1 MSWAVDPVVPA
12 GRTPPVALVEEGAVP
27 LPGAGG
33 RAPPGGAV
41 FLDKD
46 GTLVDDV
53 PYNVDPALLSL
64 TRHAAAGLARLADAG
79 WPLFLV
85 TNQPGIA
92 TGRFSRADFARLEHA
107 LRALVRDEAGVE
119 LAGVYCCPHA
129 PDASGRPDC
138 LCRKPA
144 PGLLRQAALRHGLVL
159 ERCWLIGDILDDVEA
174 GHRAGCRSLLLD
186 VGNETEWHL
195 SALRQPDARSPDL
208 LEAATFILA
217 AGDARADPP
226 WRAS

>member
-1 MSWAVDPVVPA
+1 MSGAVDRVRSDGQRLPEA
-12 GRTPPVALVEEGAVP
+12 LLDDAAIACTPTV
-27 LPGAGG
+27 G

-53 PYNVDPALLSL
+53 PHNVDPALLSL
-64 TRHAAAGLARLADAG
+64 TRHAAAGLSRLAEAG
-79 WPLFLV
+79 WPIVLV

-92 TGRFSRADFARLEHA
+92 TGRFSRADFARLEQA

-144 PGLLRQAALRHGLVL
+144 PGMLRQAALRHGLVL

-174 GHRAGCRSLLLD
+174 GHRAGCRSVLLD

-208 LEAATFILA
+208 LDAARVILT
-217 AGDARADPP
+217 AGHARRDAS